1 MEMELNRVCIQ
12 IVASVSGS
20 RCFCLLSTSYEIRS
34 ERKMCA
40 HSTQVLVHRSMN
52 YTFDWVNN
60 QIQCKTRFT
69 FFFSSRT
76 HSLFLSP
83 LSFNRKYIQIAFAS
97 CVSFF
102 TKCESLIRFQRFFR
116 CTEAI
121 VDKVFMYTQEC
132 DRKFLCGTN
141 SWCNLKQSLC
151 VHFIVSF

>member
-69 FFFSSRT
+69 FFFVAHTLSLSLTAKFQSRIN
-76 HSLFLSP
+76 S
-83 LSFNRKYIQIAFAS
+83 NR
-97 CVSFF
+97 
-102 TKCESLIRFQRFFR
+102 IRFLCFFFHQMWIFNSFSKILPLHGSDCWQSIYVHSR
-116 CTEAI
+116 
-121 VDKVFMYTQEC
+121 M
-132 DRKFLCGTN
+132 RSS
-141 SWCNLKQSLC
+141 SWCDLKQSLC